1 MMMDDLTWS
10 VSDVSTM
17 TAGMSRV
24 AIDDPGMTMLSDT
37 VLSYKITDIKQRD
50 PIELPSDIIG
60 RTLNTQTGYKSF

>member
-17 TAGMSRV
+17 TAGASRV

-60 RTLNTQTGYKSF
+60 RTLNIQTGYKSF